1 LCQAAYQINGELDEG
16 TEHSLR
22 PVSEADL
29 GLSQSV
35 ELGIRVAQ
43 IRRWPVVVREKGRW
57 VMTIFDRT
65 IGLLQRTLDLR
76 SARQRVIASNL
87 ANEETPGYRASE
99 LTFMDQMQSAQKG
112 RLPIVLAATQSR
124 HFGMRGPQG
133 IQAVTGKL
141 SEVPA
146 GDLPLDAN
154 SVNLELEMAKLS
166 ENAMQYNAAATILAA
181 KFRGLLSAIRDA
193 R

>member
-1 LCQAAYQINGELDEG
+1 
-16 TEHSLR
+16 
-22 PVSEADL
+22 
-29 GLSQSV
+29 
-35 ELGIRVAQ
+35 
-43 IRRWPVVVREKGRW
+43 
-57 VMTIFDRT
+57 MTIFDRT
-65 IGLLQRTLDLR
+65 MDLLERSLDLR
-76 SARQRVIASNL
+76 SARQRVISSNL

-99 LTFMDQMQSAQKG
+99 LNFMDQLQSAHKG
-112 RLPIVLAATQSR
+112 RLPVALVVTQSS
-124 HFGMRGPQG
+124 HIGPRGPQG

-166 ENAMQYNAAATILAA
+166 DNAMQYSAAASITAIR
-181 KFRGLLSAIRDA
+181 FRQLLSAIRDA

>member
-1 LCQAAYQINGELDEG
+1 MSRDEKRNK
-16 TEHSLR
+16 S
-22 PVSEADL
+22 
-29 GLSQSV
+29 
-35 ELGIRVAQ
+35 
-43 IRRWPVVVREKGRW
+43 
-57 VMTIFDRT
+57 MTIFDRT
-65 IGLLQRTLDLR
+65 MRLLERTLDLR
-76 SARQRVIASNL
+76 SAKQRVIASNL

-99 LTFMDQMQSAQKG
+99 LNFMDQLQSARKG
-112 RLPIVLAATQSR
+112 RLPIVMAATQSG
-124 HFGMRGPQG
+124 HFGAHGRQG

-166 ENAMQYNAAATILAA
+166 ENAMQYNAAATILA
-181 KFRGLLSAIRDA
+181 KRFTSLLSAIRDA

>member
-1 LCQAAYQINGELDEG
+1 MDAEDGHRGCTEDPAVSQRKEL
-16 TEHSLR
+16 
-22 PVSEADL
+22 A
-29 GLSQSV
+29 
-35 ELGIRVAQ
+35 
-43 IRRWPVVVREKGRW
+43 
-57 VMTIFDRT
+57 MTMFDRT
-65 IGLLQRTLDLR
+65 MQLLERSLDLR

-99 LTFMDQMQSAQKG
+99 LTFMDQLQSAQKG
-112 RLPIVLAATQSR
+112 RLPVTLAVTQSR
-124 HFGMRGPQG
+124 HVGPRGPQG
-133 IQAVTGKL
+133 ISAVNGKL

-166 ENAMQYNAAATILAA
+166 DNAMQYNAAASITAIR
-181 KFRGLLSAIRDA
+181 FRQLLSAIRDA

>member
-1 LCQAAYQINGELDEG
+1 
-16 TEHSLR
+16 
-22 PVSEADL
+22 
-29 GLSQSV
+29 
-35 ELGIRVAQ
+35 
-43 IRRWPVVVREKGRW
+43 
-57 VMTIFDRT
+57 MTIFDHT
-65 IGLLQRTLDLR
+65 MQLLQRSLDLR

-99 LTFMDQMQSAQKG
+99 LNFMDQLRSAHRG
-112 RLPIVLAATQSR
+112 RTPVVLAATQPR
-124 HFGMRGPQG
+124 HFGIQGPQG
-133 IQAVTGKL
+133 VQAVTGKL

-166 ENAMQYNAAATILAA
+166 DNAMQYNAAATIIGK
-181 KFRGLLSAIRDA
+181 KFHGLLNAIREG

>member
-1 LCQAAYQINGELDEG
+1 
-16 TEHSLR
+16 
-22 PVSEADL
+22 
-29 GLSQSV
+29 
-35 ELGIRVAQ
+35 
-43 IRRWPVVVREKGRW
+43 
-57 VMTIFDRT
+57 MTIFDRT
-65 IGLLQRTLDLR
+65 MRLLERTLDLR
-76 SARQRVIASNL
+76 SAKQRVIASNL

-99 LTFMDQMQSAQKG
+99 LTFMDQLQSARKG
-112 RLPIVLAATQSR
+112 RLPIVMAATQTG
-124 HFGMRGPQG
+124 HFGAHGRQG

-166 ENAMQYNAAATILAA
+166 ENAMQYNAAATILA
-181 KFRGLLSAIRDA
+181 KRFNGLLSAIRDA

>member
-1 LCQAAYQINGELDEG
+1 M
-16 TEHSLR
+16 
-22 PVSEADL
+22 
-29 GLSQSV
+29 
-35 ELGIRVAQ
+35 
-43 IRRWPVVVREKGRW
+43 K
-57 VMTIFDRT
+57 IFDRT
-65 IGLLQRTLDLR
+65 MRLLERTLDLR

-99 LTFMDQMQSAQKG
+99 LNFMDQLHSAHKG
-112 RLPIVLAATQSR
+112 RLPIMLAATQSR
-124 HFGMRGPQG
+124 HFGVHGPQG
-133 IQAVTGKL
+133 VQAVTGKL
-141 SEVPA
+141 SEMPA

-166 ENAMQYNAAATILAA
+166 ENAMQYNAATTILAA

>member
-1 LCQAAYQINGELDEG
+1 
-16 TEHSLR
+16 
-22 PVSEADL
+22 
-29 GLSQSV
+29 
-35 ELGIRVAQ
+35 
-43 IRRWPVVVREKGRW
+43 
-57 VMTIFDRT
+57 MTIFDRT
-65 IGLLQRTLDLR
+65 FRLLERTLDLR

-99 LTFMDQMQSAQKG
+99 LTFMDQLHSAHKG

-124 HFGMRGPQG
+124 HFGMHGPQG
-133 IQAVTGKL
+133 VQAVTGKL
-141 SEVPA
+141 GEVPA

-166 ENAMQYNAAATILAA
+166 ENVMQYNAAATILAA

>member
-1 LCQAAYQINGELDEG
+1 MNRPEKRSEG
-16 TEHSLR
+16 
-22 PVSEADL
+22 
-29 GLSQSV
+29 
-35 ELGIRVAQ
+35 
-43 IRRWPVVVREKGRW
+43 
-57 VMTIFDRT
+57 MTIFDRT
-65 IGLLQRTLDLR
+65 IRLLERSLDLR

-99 LTFMDQMQSAQKG
+99 LTFMDQLQSAHKG
-112 RLPIVLAATQSR
+112 RLPIVMAATHSR
-124 HFGMRGPQG
+124 HFGVHGPQG
-133 IQAVTGKL
+133 VQAVTGKL

-166 ENAMQYNAAATILAA
+166 ENAMQYNAAATILAK
-181 KFRGLLSAIRDA
+181 KFHGLLNVIREG

>member
-1 LCQAAYQINGELDEG
+1 
-16 TEHSLR
+16 
-22 PVSEADL
+22 
-29 GLSQSV
+29 
-35 ELGIRVAQ
+35 
-43 IRRWPVVVREKGRW
+43 
-57 VMTIFDRT
+57 MTIFDRT
-65 IGLLQRTLDLR
+65 MRLLERTLDLR
-76 SARQRVIASNL
+76 SAKQRVIDSNL

-99 LTFMDQMQSAQKG
+99 LTFMDQLQSARKG
-112 RLPIVLAATQSR
+112 RLPIVMAATQTG
-124 HFGMRGPQG
+124 HFGAHGRQG

-166 ENAMQYNAAATILAA
+166 ENAMQYNAAATILA
-181 KFRGLLSAIRDA
+181 KRFNGLLSAIRDA